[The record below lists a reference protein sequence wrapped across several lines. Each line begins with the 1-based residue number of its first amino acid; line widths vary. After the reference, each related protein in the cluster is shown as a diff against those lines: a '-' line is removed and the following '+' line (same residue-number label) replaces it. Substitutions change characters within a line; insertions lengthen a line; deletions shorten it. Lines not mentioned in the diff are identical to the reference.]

1 MRQVCCTLCCCFSAD
16 RIDNSRVKSLEFEA
30 KTSFSLHGFAGYFE
44 TVLYKDVT
52 LSKFTSLNSPNVVRL
67 AFIHSSPRPL
77 TVLIRTQLVL
87 KCSILQCLSLKEGHH
102 QPPMTSFF
110 EKKIAESA
118 LTTSTVIYHQFKG
131 INSVLHS
138 GIRPETHSEGMFSWF
153 PFYFPIK
160 VCFVYMS
167 SSLPSVLIMA

>member
-102 QPPMTSFF
+102 YPPMTSFF
-110 EKKIAESA
+110 EKKS
-118 LTTSTVIYHQFKG
+118 
-131 INSVLHS
+131 
-138 GIRPETHSEGMFSWF
+138 ETLF
-153 PFYFPIK
+153 
-160 VCFVYMS
+160 
-167 SSLPSVLIMA
+167 

>member
-52 LSKFTSLNSPNVVRL
+52 LSKFTSLNSLNVVRL
-67 AFIHSSPRPL
+67 AFIHSSARPL

-102 QPPMTSFF
+102 
-110 EKKIAESA
+110 
-118 LTTSTVIYHQFKG
+118 
-131 INSVLHS
+131 
-138 GIRPETHSEGMFSWF
+138 
-153 PFYFPIK
+153 
-160 VCFVYMS
+160 
-167 SSLPSVLIMA
+167 